1 LSIQDAGGADLVPGL
16 IVTTARSDD
25 GWRSQSWHGVKQHFY
40 RAGLVTLLLASA
52 ACATPP
58 TTSQDASAAID
69 RFYLETVRALKK
81 SDEAAIR
88 RLTRKVDALPST
100 AESHDPCLNQ
110 KRRQLLPILLS
121 LAVIDGLADT
131 EEQQALRAEALRHLI
146 GLSEP
151 GGSTADGDL
160 CFGRGFPPV
169 LLGEH

>member
-1 LSIQDAGGADLVPGL
+1 MTLV
-16 IVTTARSDD
+16 IAI
-25 GWRSQSWHGVKQHFY
+25 
-40 RAGLVTLLLASA
+40 A
-52 ACATPP
+52 ACATP
-58 TTSQDASAAID
+58 TTTPQDASAAID
-69 RFYLETVRALKK
+69 RFYLETVQALKK

-88 RLTRKVDALPST
+88 RLTRKVDALPSPD
-100 AESHDPCLNQ
+100 ESRDPCLNQ

-121 LAVIDGLADT
+121 LAIIDGLVDS

-151 GGSTADGDL
+151 GAATSDGDL